1 VDVPGI
7 VGIGDTGTA
16 DPAVVGTIAG
26 TDVDGGVVVAGSD
39 VEGIVG
45 DAVEGIVEVAAT
57 AGVADGVRERV
68 AMLTTIN
75 RPMISTPAP
84 PMPRATFQTMGST
97 SLPWA
102 GFIGSEEPPRGEPGN
117 CANGS

>member
-1 VDVPGI
+1 
-7 VGIGDTGTA
+7 
-16 DPAVVGTIAG
+16 VGTIAG
-26 TDVDGGVVVAGSD
+26 TDVDGVIAGVVVEGGI

-57 AGVADGVRERV
+57 VGVADGVRERV

-75 RPMISTPAP
+75 KPMISTPAP
-84 PMPRATFQTMGST
+84 PMPRATFQTIGST

-102 GFIGSEEPPRGEPGN
+102 GFIGSEEPPRGEPAPGN